1 MEPKCILPRRPEKAT
16 LEPSRRSTLP
26 QSRGFMTEV
35 QENLN
40 DLTSRAEC
48 GDPGA
53 QYSLGVL
60 FLLGEILEQD
70 LEAAYQWL
78 ARAACRQHPQ
88 AQSLVG
94 KLAPNQFVALSRVQS
109 KEPSRGRSIYDE
121 VVRRLCRLAW
131 SPKQPDGPPQSGA
144 LSWARVRFK
153 IRF

>member
-1 MEPKCILPRRPEKAT
+1 
-16 LEPSRRSTLP
+16 
-26 QSRGFMTEV
+26 MTEV

-94 KLAPNQFVALSRVQS
+94 KLAPNQFVTLSGG
-109 KEPSRGRSIYDE
+109 RGRELSGRRSIYDE

-131 SPKQPDGPPQSGA
+131 SPKQPDGPPKSGA

>member
-1 MEPKCILPRRPEKAT
+1 
-16 LEPSRRSTLP
+16 
-26 QSRGFMTEV
+26 MTEV
-35 QENLN
+35 QANLN
-40 DLTSRAEC
+40 DLASRAEC

-53 QYSLGVL
+53 QYSLGVF

-94 KLAPNQFVALSRVQS
+94 KLAPNQFVNLSGGRGKELSRH
-109 KEPSRGRSIYDE
+109 RSIYDE

-131 SPKQPDGPPQSGA
+131 PPKQPDGQPQSGA
-144 LSWARVRFK
+144 LSWIRVRFK